1 MKREREKKKDIRGR
15 KEEIKLLAISRVLII
30 NIFYY
35 LYISAKWQN
44 RKCDTKQDDRQIYF
58 RTYFVKSDI
67 WKKKRERE
75 KENVV
80 HCWRFP
86 SRGTVM
92 YINIHIAYIHYI
104 HTHVHTYM
112 HTYIKRI
119 YFSGYKERKRKKW
132 ENKKKN
138 NCKYVSDLVDAIKIY
153 YKSIMH
159 GHQGVD

>member
-1 MKREREKKKDIRGR
+1 MKREREKKKRYKRKKRRDKIAGNFKDFNHKYILLPVHFREMTESKMWHETGR
-15 KEEIKLLAISRVLII
+15 QTDLLW
-30 NIFYY
+30 Y
-35 LYISAKWQN
+35 L
-44 RKCDTKQDDRQIYF
+44 F
-58 RTYFVKSDI
+58 R
-67 WKKKRERE
+67 KKKRERE

-112 HTYIKRI
+112 HTYIKHI